1 MKKIKNMLV
10 TSMMCLLVMA
20 CNTSEEKEETG
31 PVKPAFTVFNLKAD
45 TLDYDLSL
53 PGELKPYDQV
63 ELHAKISGFIA
74 EIHVDRGDEVEKGQ
88 TLAFIEAPEI
98 EQQYLATKSR
108 ERELLERFN
117 FSSQNY
123 RSLKNA
129 SQTEGAVSNIE
140 LEQAKS
146 KYVGDSAA
154 LSAARAEVSAAK
166 QLSDYRM
173 ITAPFKGIV
182 TRRMVSPGALVGSGE
197 SEALFTLSRE
207 DKLRLEVAVP
217 GKHGGS
223 VPLGS
228 EASFRLNDLPGKHFP
243 VKLSRSSKVLN
254 PELRS
259 LMVEYDV
266 DNSEKRLNAGSYVEV
281 DLNLNRTYP
290 TFVVP
295 QSSIIRSRKDV
306 FVARVI
312 DDEKVQ
318 LVPVTTGINTHQST
332 EIFGDLKEGDQL
344 IIKANSSIRDG
355 MEVRVTNQE

>member
-140 LEQAKS
+140 
-146 KYVGDSAA
+146 
-154 LSAARAEVSAAK
+154 
-166 QLSDYRM
+166 
-173 ITAPFKGIV
+173 
-182 TRRMVSPGALVGSGE
+182 
-197 SEALFTLSRE
+197 
-207 DKLRLEVAVP
+207 
-217 GKHGGS
+217 
-223 VPLGS
+223 
-228 EASFRLNDLPGKHFP
+228 
-243 VKLSRSSKVLN
+243 
-254 PELRS
+254 
-259 LMVEYDV
+259 
-266 DNSEKRLNAGSYVEV
+266 
-281 DLNLNRTYP
+281 
-290 TFVVP
+290 
-295 QSSIIRSRKDV
+295 
-306 FVARVI
+306 
-312 DDEKVQ
+312 
-318 LVPVTTGINTHQST
+318 
-332 EIFGDLKEGDQL
+332 
-344 IIKANSSIRDG
+344 
-355 MEVRVTNQE
+355 